1 MNTLV
6 GLVLSFLFAL
16 AVLAVVL
23 KKGVTLSTNG
33 KRYLSGLF
41 FYVMLAIG
49 VALKWWPPTF
59 LENALEGGLTAF
71 GVFHSVRYGAMNLTA
86 SSLPAP
92 SVPPQEPAVPTS
104 TQGDTHAPQSP

>member
-33 KRYLSGLF
+33 LRYLSALF
-41 FYVMLAIG
+41 FYAMLALG
-49 VALKWWPPTF
+49 AYLHWWPPTF
-59 LENALEGGLTAF
+59 LETALESGLVAL
-71 GVFHSVRYGAMNLTA
+71 GVFHSVNYGAMNLTA

-92 SVPPQEPAVPTS
+92 QAPTEPTATTS
-104 TQGDTHAPQSP
+104 TQGATHATQTL